1 MTLKR
6 AGAAGGRLAAFVISL
21 AALGA
26 AAGQSPLTNLK
37 SVPKALAPVVET
49 ELAFAAAARAR
60 GIRDSFIE
68 YAAEDGLLFRRTA
81 VNAREFWRKATPAPT
96 GLLSWY
102 PTYADVSRA
111 GDVGWTTGPWEFR
124 DKPDDKEASGH
135 GHFVT
140 VWRRQADGTFRFALD
155 MGVGHAAPAVTERTL
170 KFPASAKRGGA
181 GGSEKEAETARAA
194 IVAAEAEVAAESAA
208 NGSGRAVLA
217 RASEELRL
225 YRQNVSPLVGKAAAA
240 PALEKEASRLAFRL
254 AGAGAS
260 RSGDLGYSHGT
271 YDAGG
276 EAPGGHY
283 VRIWKRQAG
292 RWQIVLEVTNPIPP
306 APGSN

>member
-1 MTLKR
+1 MKLN
-6 AGAAGGRLAAFVISL
+6 AGRRLAALIISL

-26 AAGQSPLTNLK
+26 AVAQSPLTNLK
-37 SVPKALAPVVET
+37 AVPKALAPVVET
-49 ELAFAAAARAR
+49 ELAFAAAARAH
-60 GIRDSFIE
+60 GIKDSFIE
-68 YAAEDGLLFRRTA
+68 YAAEDGLVFRRTA

-102 PTYADVSRA
+102 PTYADISRA

-124 DKPDDKEASGH
+124 EKPDDREAAGH

-155 MGVGHAAPAVTERTL
+155 MGVSHAAPAAQENVL
-170 KFPASAKRGGA
+170 KYPASAKDGGA
-181 GGSEKEAETARAA
+181 AGSEKEAGTARAA
-194 IVAAEAEVAAESAA
+194 IVGAEAEVAAQAAA
-208 NGSGRAVLA
+208 NGAGRAVLA

-225 YRQNVSPLVGKAAAA
+225 YRQNTSPFVGKAAAA
-240 PALEKEASRLAFRL
+240 PALEKETARLTFHL

-260 RSGDLGYSHGT
+260 RSGDLGYAYGT
-271 YDAGG
+271 YETGG
-276 EAPGGHY
+276 GAPGGHY
-283 VRIWKRQAG
+283 MRVWKRQGG

-306 APGSN
+306 PPKSN